1 VPPSAATR
9 PDARPRA
16 VRREPLEVLRE
27 VWGYPAFR
35 GLQGEVI
42 GHVLAGGDGLV
53 LMPTGGGKSLC
64 YQVPALCLDGLT
76 LVVSPLIA
84 LMHDQ
89 VLALRQL
96 GVPAA
101 ALNSALPPVE
111 QRGVERAMREGA
123 LKLLYVAPERL
134 VLPGFLELL
143 ARSGPA
149 LFAID
154 EAHCVSQWGHDFRPD
169 YLQVNLLHERFPE
182 VPRLAL
188 TATAD
193 RPTREDVLDRLELR
207 GGRLFQASFDR
218 PNIRYEVVLKS
229 EPRRQLLALLS
240 GAHRGQ
246 AAIVYRLSR
255 AKVEET
261 AARLAEAG
269 IRALPYHAGLP
280 AEVRAANQERFLRE
294 EGIVMVA
301 TIAFG
306 MGIDKPD
313 VRLVAHL
320 DLPKSLESYYQET
333 GRAGRDGLPAT
344 AWMAYGLEDMA
355 RLKALVAAADGRDER
370 RRWIDRQ
377 KLDALL
383 GYCETTRC
391 RRQVLLGYFGE
402 ELAAPCGNCDTCLE
416 PVAGFDGTEAA
427 QKLLSAIFRTGQR
440 FGAGHVIDVLRG
452 VASERA
458 RQLGHDRSS
467 VFGIG
472 RDLDPAAW
480 RSVLRQ
486 LVAQDLVQVDVEG
499 HGGLSLGPEVRP
511 VLKGERRVSLRR
523 DPVARPAA
531 RKGRGREDAARGPVG
546 LDPAAAERFERLRRW
561 RLEEARSQGVP
572 PYVIFHDATLAAIAA
587 AAPSSGTELSRIPG
601 MGTKKMERYGTALLE
616 LLEGAPAAPGPGDG
630 STERP

>member
-1 VPPSAATR
+1 MSGGARQR
-9 PDARPRA
+9 P
-16 VRREPLEVLRE
+16 REPLAVLRE

-35 GLQGEVI
+35 GLQAQVI
-42 GHVLAGGDGLV
+42 EHVLAGGDGLV

-64 YQVPALCLDGLT
+64 YQVPALCLAGPT

-84 LMHDQ
+84 LMQDQ

-96 GVPAA
+96 GVAAA
-101 ALNSALPPVE
+101 ALNSTLPPAE
-111 QRGVERAMREGA
+111 QRRIERSLLDGSLR
-123 LKLLYVAPERL
+123 LLYVAPERL
-134 VLPGFLELL
+134 VQPGFLELV
-143 ARSGPA
+143 ARARPA

-169 YLQVNLLHERFPE
+169 YLEVARLHARFPE

-193 RPTREDVLDRLELR
+193 RPTREDILDRLELR
-207 GGRLFQASFDR
+207 AGRLFLASFDR
-218 PNIRYEVVLKS
+218 PNIRYRVEPKH
-229 EPRRQLLALLS
+229 EPRRRLLALLREEH
-240 GAHRGQ
+240 AGQ
-246 AAIVYRLSR
+246 AAIVYRSTR
-255 AKVEET
+255 AAVDQT

-280 AEVRAANQERFLRE
+280 AEERARNQERFLRE
-294 EGIVMVA
+294 DGIVMVA

-320 DLPKSLESYYQET
+320 DLPRSLESYYQET

-344 AWMAYGLEDMA
+344 AWMAYGLDDVA
-355 RLKALVAAADGRDER
+355 RLKALVAADDGREER

-391 RRQVLLGYFGE
+391 RREVLLGYFDE
-402 ELAAPCGNCDTCLE
+402 TLAAPCGNCDTCLE
-416 PVAGFDGTEAA
+416 PVAGYDGTVVA
-427 QKLLSAIFRTGQR
+427 QKLLSAVYRTGQR

-452 VASERA
+452 EDQERMA
-458 RQLGHDRSS
+458 RLGHDRLS

-472 RDLDPAAW
+472 RELDPAGW
-480 RSVLRQ
+480 RSVVRQ
-486 LVAQDLVQVDVEG
+486 LVALDLLSVDVAG
-499 HGGLSLGPEVRP
+499 HGGLSLGPAARP
-511 VLKGERRVSLRR
+511 VLRGERRVELRR
-523 DPVARPAA
+523 DPALRPARGTRPGAARPA
-531 RKGRGREDAARGPVG
+531 
-546 LDPAAAERFERLRRW
+546 LDLPTEALGRFEALRRW
-561 RLEEARSQGVP
+561 RLEEARRQGVP

-587 AAPSSGTELSRIPG
+587 SPPSGEAELARIPG
-601 MGTKKMERYGTALLE
+601 LGASKLARYGAAILAVLGE
-616 LLEGAPAAPGPGDG
+616 PPGAPGTGRAAAGGWA
-630 STERP
+630 